1 MRTPTATLALL
12 LGLTGCS
19 GAQRTSHNAPATT
32 PRDARLRF
40 NQLALRLDLPLFWA
54 QDTNGN
60 GTPDP
65 NEVRTLWFYPDA
77 PEWVRDGRFTP
88 AYEQALAQI
97 RAEDASPTPSDPRQ
111 RLVRAELDHAAPTLV
126 DTDLSALPPT
136 QRAFAQA
143 MLVVAARID
152 ELYALQTG
160 STALAER
167 VRGLDP
173 ASRSLFRRNWGP
185 RCHGSQTERD
195 PLCSA
200 IPGQPR
206 PVFGVYPAAM
216 QSDDTFCRTLESR
229 PDASALLTPFT
240 VVREENGAM
249 RAVPFTQAWPEQMRA
264 VATALRAAADA
275 MTDPDETALVAY
287 LRAAATAFETNE
299 WAPADEAWSQMNA
312 RNSRWYVRA
321 APDETYWEPCSHKAG
336 FHLTFA
342 RINRESLTW
351 QERLTPLQNDM
362 ERAVA
367 ALVPAEYTARAV
379 SFHMPDFIDIV
390 VNAGDDRDPFGAT
403 VGQSLPNWGAVAS
416 EGRGRTVAM
425 SNLYTDP
432 DSAARR
438 RSIAASLFDAGTM
451 ARYTESPTPG
461 LLSTILHEATHNLGP
476 ANEYRLAGRTADDA
490 FGGGLASTLEE
501 LKAQSGALFF
511 VSFLRERGVID
522 AELAERIYVDSIS
535 WTFGHISRG
544 MYTPTGERK
553 PYSQLAA
560 IQVGFL
566 LEEGALVWDP
576 QGTAADG
583 VHHGALRL
591 DFARF
596 PAACRRLMERVVHI
610 KATNDRAAA
619 EEFARRYVDGE
630 RVPQAVIT
638 QRAQAFPQTTFVY
651 SGR

>member
-1 MRTPTATLALL
+1 M
-12 LGLTGCS
+12 LTGCS
-19 GAQRTSHNAPATT
+19 GTQPRVRNNPSPAPA
-32 PRDARLRF
+32 RDTRLRF

-54 QDTNGN
+54 QDANGN
-60 GTPDP
+60 GAPDP
-65 NEVRTLWFYPDA
+65 SEVRSLWFYPTHEA
-77 PEWVRDGRFTP
+77 WVADGRFTP
-88 AYEQALAQI
+88 AYEHALAQI
-97 RAEDASPTPSDPRQ
+97 RTEDASPTPTDPRE

-126 DTDLSALPPT
+126 ETELSALPPT
-136 QRAFAQA
+136 QRAFAEA

-152 ELYALQTG
+152 DLYAIQTG
-160 STALAER
+160 AAALADR

-185 RCHGSQTERD
+185 RCLGAETERE

-206 PVFGVYPAAM
+206 PIVDVYPASM
-216 QSDDTFCRTLESR
+216 QSDDGFCRALEAR
-229 PDASALLTPFT
+229 AEASALLTPFT
-240 VVREENGAM
+240 VVREENGAL
-249 RAVPFTQAWPEQMRA
+249 RAVPYTDAWPEPMRA
-264 VATALRAAADA
+264 VASALRAAADV
-275 MTDPDETALVAY
+275 MTDADETPLVTY
-287 LRAAATAFETNE
+287 LRAAARAFETND

-312 RNSRWYVRA
+312 RNSSWYVRA

-342 RINRESLTW
+342 RIDRESLGW

-367 ALVPAEYTARAV
+367 ALAAGLYTARTVA
-379 SFHMPDFIDIV
+379 FHMPDFIDIV
-390 VNAGDDRDPFGAT
+390 ANAGDDRDAFGAT

-416 EGRGRTVAM
+416 QGRGRTVAM

-432 DSAARR
+432 DSSARR
-438 RSIAASLFDAGTM
+438 RAIASSLFDAAAMT
-451 ARYTESPTPG
+451 RYTDSATPA

-490 FGGGLASTLEE
+490 FGGALASTLEE

-522 AELAERIYVDSIS
+522 AELAERIYVDSIA
-535 WTFGHISRG
+535 WTFGHIARG
-544 MYTPTGERK
+544 MYTSTGERK

-560 IQVGFL
+560 MQIGFL
-566 LEEGALVWDP
+566 LDDGALAWDP
-576 QGTAADG
+576 QGLAADG
-583 VHHGALRL
+583 VHHGAFRV
-591 DFARF
+591 DFARL
-596 PAACRRLMERVVHI
+596 PAACQRLMERVMHI

-619 EEFARRYVDGE
+619 EEFARRYVDGD
-630 RVPQAVIT
+630 RVPRAIIT
-638 QRAQAFPQTTFVY
+638 QRSRAFPQTTFVY
-651 SGR
+651 GGR